1 LEQPK
6 KPVGGAYGVFM
17 AEKRPEY
24 LKSLAGKPVSEVS
37 KMAGEA
43 WGKLSEKQK
52 EPYQKQYEE
61 KKAQFDKDMAA
72 FLEAGGE
79 KTKGVTALRAERRK
93 AKEGKKKKDV
103 NAPKKPAGGGYGVYL
118 AENRAAIVKSLP
130 EGHKITDV
138 SKAASTKWNALSDAE
153 KKPFNDKYLKNMEE
167 YKVAFEEYKKNLPED
182 AEDDEE
188 DGDAEEEQEE
198 AESPPKKGGKTGAKN
213 DEAKKR
219 KPAEKENQSPAPKKA
234 KVGKAGKPAEP
245 VIDADVLKKAQ
256 NLGLESSLKN
266 LMARPEVSAQGLP
279 HAKLLG
285 ELEKADGLVN
295 KAKRALLG
303 GA

>member
-6 KPVGGAYGVFM
+6 RPVGGAYGVFV

-79 KTKGVTALRAERRK
+79 KTKGVTALRSEKRK
-93 AKEGKKKKDV
+93 AKEGKKKKDA

-118 AENRAAIVKSLP
+118 SENREAILKSLP
-130 EGHKITDV
+130 AGANKITDV
-138 SKAASTKWNALSDAE
+138 SKKAGEQWSKLSEAE
-153 KKPFNDKYLKNMEE
+153 QQPFKDKFAKKQEE
-167 YKVAFEEYKKNLPED
+167 YQLALEEYKKTLGED
-182 AEDDEE
+182 AEEVEDGDDEE
-188 DGDAEEEQEE
+188 E
-198 AESPPKKGGKTGAKN
+198 AEDEEDSPKKSSKRKVQNEVLAEASPQKKARKMDASAVM
-213 DEAKKR
+213 DEAKKEGLNL
-219 KPAEKENQSPAPKKA
+219 KLQTMLDNPKISMKGA
-234 KVGKAGKPAEP
+234 QVLL
-245 VIDADVLKKAQ
+245 DAL
-256 NLGLESSLKN
+256 
-266 LMARPEVSAQGLP
+266 R
-279 HAKLLG
+279 
-285 ELEKADGLVN
+285 KADGKVIA
-295 KAKRALLG
+295 AKKLL
-303 GA
+303 A